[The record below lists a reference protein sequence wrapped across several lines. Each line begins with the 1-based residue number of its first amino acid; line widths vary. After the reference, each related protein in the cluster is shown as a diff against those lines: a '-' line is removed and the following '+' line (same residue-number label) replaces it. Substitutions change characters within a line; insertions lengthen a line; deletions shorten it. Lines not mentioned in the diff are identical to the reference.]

1 MARERGLAE
10 HIPAGL
16 GSEPA
21 RPSLQVMEG
30 MKGQAKIDPLDQR
43 QHGKTIRAQVQEFGV
58 VFALLFTIIAG
69 FQLKHPE
76 RIWITLGLLT
86 AATAFFVLGKF
97 APRVMHPLWKGWMLI
112 GAILG
117 VFVNFVLLSLV
128 WIVMVIP
135 FGIALKLIGKRVMDL
150 SFRAPVESYWQN
162 RDEKLANF
170 ELLERQF

>member
-10 HIPAGL
+10 HVSAGL
-16 GSEPA
+16 VSAPA
-21 RPSLQVMEG
+21 RPSLQVVEG
-30 MKGQAKIDPLDQR
+30 MKGQKKTDPLDQR
-43 QHGKTIRAQVQEFGV
+43 QYGKTIRAQVQEFGV

-76 RIWITLGLLT
+76 RIWITLGLL
-86 AATAFFVLGKF
+86 AAAAAFFVLGKF
-97 APRVMHPLWKGWMLI
+97 VPRVMHPFWKGWMFI

-117 VFVNFVLLSLV
+117 IFVNFVLLSLV
-128 WIVMVIP
+128 WLVMVIP

-150 SFRAPVESYWQN
+150 SFRAPVDSYWQN